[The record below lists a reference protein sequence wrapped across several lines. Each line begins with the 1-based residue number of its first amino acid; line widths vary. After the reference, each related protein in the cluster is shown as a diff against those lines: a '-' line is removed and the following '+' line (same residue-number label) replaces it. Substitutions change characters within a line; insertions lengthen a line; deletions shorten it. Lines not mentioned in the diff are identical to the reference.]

1 MFDFEKLEVYQ
12 IAKAVVTDSL
22 KIIYTNNQLDPFIK
36 DHWKKASTDILLNL
50 AEGTGRMNSAD
61 KKHYI
66 TISRS
71 SVFECVTILQVL
83 TETGGLS
90 AAEAQN
96 LYDRYEKVSKMLLGM
111 YRSHE

>member
-1 MFDFEKLEVYQ
+1 
-12 IAKAVVTDSL
+12 
-22 KIIYTNNQLDPFIK
+22 
-36 DHWKKASTDILLNL
+36 
-50 AEGTGRMNSAD
+50 
-61 KKHYI
+61 
-66 TISRS
+66 
-71 SVFECVTILQVL
+71 VFECVTILQVL